1 MAPTL
6 AEALTA
12 LETGD
17 FQARW
22 EVAKRFS
29 EFGAVAIP
37 PLIDRIQDDE
47 LDSELRWFVARILG
61 QFDQP
66 EAVTALVQILTTDDD
81 EDLCLMAAEALANL
95 GPSAVIAL
103 SELLEDSAH
112 RLLAVKALAQI
123 RQSTTI
129 TPLLGVA
136 NDADASVRAI
146 AIEALSSFRD
156 ARIPP
161 ILVNALQDGAAR
173 VRKEAVTA
181 LGLRGD
187 LLHQLDLVDC
197 LQARL
202 WDVNLEVC
210 QCAAIALGRLGN
222 EAAAQAL
229 SSALKL
235 AHTPIPLQIEIV
247 RTLSWIQTET
257 ALSYLA
263 QGLELE
269 SPEIHYEAVVALGRM
284 ETPPL
289 KAAATQV
296 LINLLETDGAAI
308 QSSQLKQAVALGL
321 GQLGQPCAIDPLI
334 QLLADPDVGV
344 RLHGIAAL
352 KQLAPQSAYTRLQ
365 NQLNQ
370 TDLPAE
376 LRQGIEAALKEWSF

>member
-1 MAPTL
+1 MTPAL
-6 AEALTA
+6 ADALTA

-17 FQARW
+17 FQTRW
-22 EVAKRFS
+22 EIAKRFS
-29 EFGAVAIP
+29 DFGAGAIA
-37 PLIDRIQDDE
+37 PLIERMQDEE
-47 LDSELRWFVARILG
+47 LDWELRWFVARILG

-66 EAVTALVQILTTDDD
+66 EAVTALVQLLTTAED
-81 EDLCLMAAEALANL
+81 EDLCGIAAEALANL

-103 SELLEDSAH
+103 SDLLEDNPH
-112 RLLAVKALAQI
+112 RLLAVRALAQI
-123 RQSTTI
+123 RQAATI
-129 TPLLGVA
+129 TPLLGVV
-136 NDADASVRAI
+136 NDADASVRTI

-156 ARIPP
+156 VRIPP
-161 ILVNALQDGAAR
+161 VLVDALQDKAAR
-173 VRKEAVTA
+173 VRQEAVTA

-187 LLHQLDLVDC
+187 LLNQIDLVDC

-229 SSALKL
+229 SSALNL
-235 AHTPIPLQIEIV
+235 AYTPTPLQIEIV

-257 ALSYLA
+257 ALSYLV
-263 QGLELE
+263 QGLTLDSTEVHSE
-269 SPEIHYEAVVALGRM
+269 VVAALGRM

-296 LINLLETDGAAI
+296 LIDLLAADGAAI

-321 GQLGQPCAIDPLI
+321 GQLGQPCALDPLI
-334 QLLADPDVGV
+334 QLLADPDSGV

-365 NQLNQ
+365 TQLNQ
-370 TDLPAE
+370 ADLSAD
-376 LRQGIEAALKEWSF
+376 LRQGIEAALQEW